1 MRRWK
6 CSSTDAVMPKEISK
20 VPYLIDAMRNW
31 AMDSGHTPHLT
42 IEAAYP
48 GVNLPFEK
56 IECQNGLITLNIHDR
71 ALRGYEVSDGW
82 ILFETRFSGKSHR
95 VDLPIESVISLV
107 VPEVMNQMV
116 FREYS
121 LESAGEEHAS
131 KNPEPPSEKSK
142 PHLRLVE

>member
-1 MRRWK
+1 M
-6 CSSTDAVMPKEISK
+6 SKEISK

-42 IEAAYP
+42 IEADFP
-48 GVNLPFEK
+48 GVSLPFEK
-56 IECQNGLITLNIHDR
+56 IECHNGLITLNIHDR

-82 ILFETRFSGKSHR
+82 ILFETRFAGKSHS
-95 VDLPIESVISLV
+95 VDLPIESVVSLV

-116 FREYS
+116 FKEYS
-121 LESAGEEHAS
+121 AQSADDERSSVKAE
-131 KNPEPPSEKSK
+131 NQSEKSR